1 MSAKV
6 ANPVLVT
13 GPTDEVLAVD
23 GRGKS
28 AKETLAKSASAP
40 NTLSETPQ
48 DSAAVQISTAL
59 VQKQLLKKITNPKIS
74 DDKAQQ
80 RLESSMSTRL
90 VDMFGDDS
98 NASNNVVQRY
108 QKDLTGRRLDG
119 IRGDKDQLV
128 KMYRKTDPTSAKS
141 LANAV
146 SKLTGDKGTL
156 GWLDTKSGFSTGL
169 ELLNK
174 AIDMGIPD
182 LIDDMMEY
190 LENNR
195 EAKRR
200 LIDSVRSVII
210 RGDLDTLEKIFGYI
224 GASGILQ
231 RVPEAIMLLLASYRI
246 PPRTETTEY
255 QGIRTKLLSLLN
267 QIDPNWATTPRNN
280 VEVSDLAATN
290 YASRDVRKLLMLP
303 QPGTT
308 DANIMEQPH
317 FIEAML
323 AGQYRNQSLE
333 ELTAKMYPELK
344 IWVFKR

>member
-210 RGDLDTLEKIFGYI
+210 RGDLDTLEKIFGSI

>member
-13 GPTDEVLAVD
+13 GPSDDVLAVD

-40 NTLSETPQ
+40 STLSETPQ
-48 DSAAVQISTAL
+48 DSAGMQIATSV

-80 RLESSMSTRL
+80 RLESSISTRL

-98 NASNNVVQRY
+98 NASNNVIQRY

-128 KMYRKTDPTSAKS
+128 KIYRKTDPTSAKS
-141 LANAV
+141 LASAV

-169 ELLNK
+169 ELLDK
-174 AIDMGIPD
+174 AIGMGIPD
-182 LIDDMMEY
+182 LIDDMMDY

-224 GASGILQ
+224 GAPGILQ

-255 QGIRTKLLSLLN
+255 QAIRAKLLSLLT
-267 QIDPNWATTPRNN
+267 QIDPNWATTPRNG
-280 VEVSDLAATN
+280 VEVSDLSATN
-290 YASRDVRKLLMLP
+290 YASKDVRKLLMLP

-308 DANIMEQPH
+308 DANIINQPY

-323 AGQYRNQSLE
+323 AGQYRNQSVE
-333 ELTAKMYPELK
+333 ELTAKLYPELK
-344 IWVFKR
+344 IWVFKK